1 MPRQGVS
8 RPAYPL
14 KEVKRLAMK
23 SQVLFRR
30 RKDGKATPANVGL
43 TEAEACAVIARLRPW
58 EFDITSQP
66 PDEERPADVYKT
78 TLGPDTLYIKLLISE
93 TGELLVVISFHL

>member
-14 KEVKRLAMK
+14 KEVKRLAME

-30 RKDGKATPANVGL
+30 RKDGKATPMNVGL

-66 PDEERPADVYKT
+66 PDEELPADVYKT